1 MTGAQATWVLVLVA
15 VFAGML
21 LPLQPGI
28 NAELRLHVRSAT
40 MAAAV
45 SFATGLVLLILAAA
59 AMRSGVPT
67 LVELRAAP
75 WWAWLGG
82 AIGAGFVLASL
93 VLAPKLGATLLVGS
107 VVTGQLIASLVID
120 QYGLVG
126 YKPQPINVGRVLG
139 VCLLV
144 VGVLLVQFSS
154 DPPGTSA
161 SPGAAPGVGAGTP
174 IGEPERPD

>member
-1 MTGAQATWVLVLVA
+1 MTGGQATWALVIVA
-15 VFAGML
+15 VIAGMV

-28 NAELRLHVRSAT
+28 NAELRLHVRGAT
-40 MAAAV
+40 MAAV
-45 SFATGLVLLILAAA
+45 ISFATGLALLLLAAF
-59 AMRSGVPT
+59 AMRSGIPT
-67 LVELRAAP
+67 VAEMRGAP

-93 VLAPKLGATLLVGS
+93 LLAPKLGATLLVGS

-126 YKPQPINVGRVLG
+126 YKAQPINAGRVLG
-139 VCLLV
+139 VALLV
-144 VGVLLVQFSS
+144 VGLLLVQFSS
-154 DPPGTSA
+154 VRPGAGA

-174 IGEPERPD
+174 LAERETPN